1 MMDTD
6 FMRLAINNAREAI
19 SRGQIPVGSVLVR
32 RDEMMLAAHN
42 TVWLDGDPTAHAEMN
57 AIRKAAKQLG
67 TIALGGCTIY
77 CTLEPCPMCLS
88 ASHWAKVQRIVYG
101 ARITDAIA
109 HGFSELTIP
118 AKQMVELGRSPIQL
132 EGGVLEAECRL
143 LFDEWTK
150 SGMARPY

>member
-1 MMDTD
+1 MIDTD
-6 FMRLAINNAREAI
+6 FMRLAINSAREAI

-32 RDEMMLAAHN
+32 DDKVLLAAHN

-57 AIRKAAKQLG
+57 AIRKATKQLG
-67 TIALGGCTIY
+67 NIALSGCTIY

-88 ASHWAKVQRIVYG
+88 ASHWAKVQRLVYG
-101 ARITDAIA
+101 AGIADAIA

-118 AKQMVELGRSPIQL
+118 AERMVELGRSPIQL
-132 EGGVLEAECRL
+132 KGGVLESECRL
-143 LFDEWTK
+143 LFDEWGK